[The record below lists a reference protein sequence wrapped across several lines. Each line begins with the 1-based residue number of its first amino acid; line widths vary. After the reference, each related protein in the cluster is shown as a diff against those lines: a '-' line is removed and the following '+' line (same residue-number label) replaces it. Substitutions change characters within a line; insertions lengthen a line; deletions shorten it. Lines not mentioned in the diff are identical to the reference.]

1 MRLPWHASNLPC
13 MTSRKLLVTVAAAGL
28 LGGAGGAALDRELG
42 GPDGTATA
50 ASGPAALQT
59 VPTAAA
65 TAGTKALTA
74 GTIYNDSKDAVAY
87 ITSKT
92 SQGTATGTGFVISKD
107 GYLVTNA
114 HVVEGTSN
122 PTVKVGDAREV
133 TAKVVGVDLSTDV
146 ALLKIPVGSVP
157 LKTLSLADSSAVNV
171 GDPVY
176 AIGNPFGL
184 DRTLTTGVVSAL
196 QRSIDAPNGYAISN
210 VIQTDAALNPGNS
223 GGPLLDAAGR
233 VIGINS
239 QIESPSSSATG
250 QGQNSGIGFA
260 VPSDT
265 VKRVIAQLRATGK
278 ATHAF
283 LGVSLGDAANDGGA
297 TVGALTSGGPAE
309 QAGLQRGDVVTAVDG
324 HAVQTAQ
331 DLTSEVDAKAPGDT
345 MRLTLKR
352 GGSVKV
358 IAVKLG
364 TRPQTAAAS
373 TTTQPQQP
381 NVPQG
386 LLP

>member
-1 MRLPWHASNLPC
+1 
-13 MTSRKLLVTVAAAGL
+13 MTPRTLLITVAAAGL
-28 LGGAGGAALDRELG
+28 LGGAGGAAIEHELG

-50 ASGPAALQT
+50 AGTHVASE
-59 VPTAAA
+59 
-65 TAGTKALTA
+65 AGA
-74 GTIYNDSKDAVAY
+74 IYDRSKDAVAF
-87 ITSKT
+87 ITSRVP
-92 SQGTATGTGFVISKD
+92 QGTATGTGFAISKD

-114 HVVEGTSN
+114 HVVDGATNVS
-122 PTVKVGDAREV
+122 VKVGDAKAV
-133 TAKVVGVDLSTDV
+133 TAKVVGTDNSTDV
-146 ALLKIPVGSVP
+146 ALLKIDTGDTP
-157 LKTLSLADSSAVNV
+157 LTTVALADSSAVEV

-223 GGPLLDAAGR
+223 GGPLLDADGQ

-239 QIESPSSSATG
+239 QIESTAAGAGG

-265 VKRVIAQLRATGK
+265 VKRVVKQLRSTGK
-278 ATHAF
+278 ATHAY
-283 LGVSLGDAANDGGA
+283 LGVSLGDKANDGGA
-297 TVGALTSGGPAE
+297 LVEGLTRGGPAVR
-309 QAGLQRGDVVTAVDG
+309 AGLQRGDVVTAVDG
-324 HAVQTAQ
+324 QAVKTSE
-331 DLTSEVDAKAPGDT
+331 DLTSAIDAKAPGDT
-345 MRLTLKR
+345 VRLTVQR
-352 GGSVKV
+352 SGDEQV

-364 TRPQTAAAS
+364 TRPAATAA
-373 TTTQPQQP
+373 TQQP
-381 NVPQG
+381 SVPQG

>member
-1 MRLPWHASNLPC
+1 
-13 MTSRKLLVTVAAAGL
+13 MTPRILLVTVAAAGL
-28 LGGAGGAALDRELG
+28 LGGAGGAAIDHELG
-42 GPDGTATA
+42 GSSGTATA
-50 ASGPAALQT
+50 ASQATIVPSTPAAA
-59 VPTAAA
+59 VGGTALS
-65 TAGTKALTA
+65 AGA
-74 GTIYNDSKDAVAY
+74 IYNDSKNAVAY

-122 PTVKVGDAREV
+122 PNVKVGDAPGV

-146 ALLKIPVGSVP
+146 ALLKIPVGSTP
-157 LKTLSLADSSAVNV
+157 LKTLALADSSAVNV

-239 QIESPSSSATG
+239 QIESPSTSSSG

-283 LGVSLGDAANDGGA
+283 LGVSLADAANDGGA

-309 QAGLQRGDVVTAVDG
+309 QSGLQRGDLVTAVDG

-358 IAVKLG
+358 ISVKLG
-364 TRPQTAAAS
+364 TRPDTAAPSA
-373 TTTQPQQP
+373 TQQQQPQQP

>member
-1 MRLPWHASNLPC
+1 
-13 MTSRKLLVTVAAAGL
+13 MTPRKLLVTVAAAGL
-28 LGGAGGAALDRELG
+28 LGGAGGAAIDRELG

-50 ASGPAALQT
+50 ASGAATTVQT
-59 VPTAAA
+59 TPTAAA
-65 TAGTKALTA
+65 DGKALTA
-74 GTIYNDSKDAVAY
+74 GAIYNDSKDAVAY
-87 ITSKT
+87 ITSRT

-122 PTVKVGDAREV
+122 PTVKVGDAPAV

-146 ALLKIPVGSVP
+146 ALLKIPVGSTS
-157 LKTLSLADSSAVNV
+157 LKTLTLADSSAVNV

-223 GGPLLDAAGR
+223 GGPLLDAAGA

-239 QIESPSSSATG
+239 QIESPSTSSSG

-283 LGVSLGDAANDGGA
+283 LGVSLADAANDGGA

-309 QAGLQRGDVVTAVDG
+309 QAGLQRGDLVTAVDG

-352 GGSVKV
+352 GGSVQV

-373 TTTQPQQP
+373 ATTQQQPQQP